1 MAIGGFGQT
10 KTPASAFYNF
20 DYNNNVAIRQYGVGQ
35 PSHIRILRCR
45 HMGDRHSCSSLEH
58 PTARQMEMDE
68 GLQMKRTHWGVPV
81 LTGMLHSAV
90 LKSDACL
97 IAES

>member
-1 MAIGGFGQT
+1 
-10 KTPASAFYNF
+10 
-20 DYNNNVAIRQYGVGQ
+20 
-35 PSHIRILRCR
+35 
-45 HMGDRHSCSSLEH
+45 
-58 PTARQMEMDE
+58 MEMDE